1 MNIGGWQWP
10 DDPVRRSRADDC
22 RAAAAIVTRCGDPYR
37 PWIGAVRAQMTTPNS
52 IESFIARWQGRAGGQ
67 ERANDALFLTDSRA
81 APIWTI
87 RAILPSATA

>member
-1 MNIGGWQWP
+1 
-10 DDPVRRSRADDC
+10 
-22 RAAAAIVTRCGDPYR
+22 
-37 PWIGAVRAQMTTPNS
+37 MTTPNS